1 MSQASNDK
9 SRRQFLAASTM
20 LGAAGAIW
28 SALPF
33 AGTAG
38 STYAATQGSP
48 MTADLILFN
57 GRLHTVDREKPQA
70 SAVAIKDGTF
80 IAVGSDAEAMAHK
93 GSSTQII
100 DLKQRTV
107 IPGLNDSH
115 LHLIRGGL
123 NYNLE
128 LRWEGVP
135 SLADALRMLKDQ
147 ADRTPT
153 PQWVRVVG
161 GWNEFQF
168 AEKRLPTLEEINQ
181 AAPDTPVFIL
191 HLYDRALLNRAALR
205 AVGYTKDT
213 PNPPGGEIQ
222 RDKFG
227 NPTGMLIARPN
238 AAILYATLAK
248 GPKLPLE
255 YQVNSTRQFMR
266 ELNRLGL
273 TSAIDA
279 GGGYQNYPDDYQV
292 IQELADNGQ
301 LTVRIAY
308 NLFTQKPKEELADFK
323 NWTQKVKP
331 GDGNDFLRHN
341 GAGEMLVFSAADFE
355 DFLEPRPDL
364 PQTMEQELE
373 PVVRHLVEQRWPFR
387 LHATYDESI
396 SRMLDVFEKVN
407 RDIPFNGLPWF
418 FDHCETITPKNI
430 ERVRALG
437 GGIAIQDR
445 MAFQGEYFVERYGAK
460 AAEAT
465 PPIKRMLAEGVPV
478 GAGTDA
484 TRVSSYNPWTSLYW
498 MVSGKTVGGL
508 ELYPDGGLS
517 RDVALQ
523 LFTHGSAWF
532 SSEQGKKG
540 QIKVGQLAD
549 LAALSA
555 DFFSVEEE
563 AIKWIESVLTVVDGK
578 VVYGAGDFEKLGP
591 AQIPVVPEWSPVV
604 KVPGHWRAGAP
615 LAAAVH
621 QCVGPCGV
629 HAHSHEK
636 ARHSSVPVSD
646 FQGFWGALGCSCF
659 AF

>member
-1 MSQASNDK
+1 MSNV
-9 SRRQFLAASTM
+9 
-20 LGAAGAIW
+20 I
-28 SALPF
+28 
-33 AGTAG
+33 
-38 STYAATQGSP
+38 
-48 MTADLILFN
+48 ADLILHN
-57 GRLHTVDREKPQA
+57 GRLHTVDRAQPKA
-70 SAVAIKDGTF
+70 TAVAIKDGRF
-80 IAVGSDAEAMAHK
+80 IAVGNDGEAMALR
-93 GSSTQII
+93 GSATQVI
-100 DLKQRTV
+100 DLKGRTV

-135 SLADALRMLKDQ
+135 SLVDALRLLKEQ
-147 ADRTPT
+147 AERTPA

-168 AEKRLPTLEEINQ
+168 AEKRMPTLEELNK
-181 AAPDTPVFIL
+181 AAPDTPVFVL

-205 AVGYTKDT
+205 VVGYNRDT
-213 PNPPGGEIQ
+213 PNPPGGEIV
-222 RDKFG
+222 RDAKG
-227 NPTGMLIARPN
+227 EPTGMLIARPN
-238 AAILYATLAK
+238 AMILYSTLAK

-266 ELNRLGL
+266 ELNRLGV

-279 GGGYQNYPDDYQV
+279 GGGFQNYPDDYEV
-292 IQELADNGQ
+292 INELAAKQQ

-323 NWTQKVKP
+323 NWTSKVTYGQ
-331 GDGNDFLRHN
+331 GDDFLRHN

-418 FDHCETITPKNI
+418 FDHCETITPKKI

-498 MVSGKTVGGL
+498 MVSGRTVGGL
-508 ELYPDGGLS
+508 ELYPEGLP
-517 RDVALQ
+517 RETALE
-523 LFTHGSAWF
+523 LYTHGSAWF

-549 LAALSA
+549 LVALSA
-555 DFFSVEEE
+555 DYFSVDAE

-578 VVYGAGDFEKLGP
+578 VVHAAGDFDKLAP
-591 AQIPVVPEWSPVV
+591 ATLPVTPDWSPVV
-604 KVPGHWRAGAP
+604 KVPGHWRPNSP
-615 LAAAVH
+615 LQAQVH
-621 QCVGPCGV
+621 QCSGPCGV
-629 HAHSHEK
+629 HAHGHER
-636 ARHSSVPVSD
+636 ARMSSVPVSD
-646 FQGFWGALGCSCF
+646 FQGFWGAFGCSCF

>member
-1 MSQASNDK
+1 MSNV
-9 SRRQFLAASTM
+9 
-20 LGAAGAIW
+20 I
-28 SALPF
+28 
-33 AGTAG
+33 
-38 STYAATQGSP
+38 
-48 MTADLILFN
+48 ADLILHN
-57 GRLHTVDREKPQA
+57 GRLHTVDRAQPKA
-70 SAVAIKDGTF
+70 TAVAIKDGRF
-80 IAVGSDAEAMAHK
+80 IAVGNDGEAMALR
-93 GSSTQII
+93 GDATQVI
-100 DLKQRTV
+100 DLKGRTV

-135 SLADALRMLKDQ
+135 SLVDALRLLKDQ
-147 ADRTPT
+147 AERTPA

-168 AEKRLPTLEEINQ
+168 AEKRMPTLEELNK
-181 AAPDTPVFIL
+181 AAPDTPVFVL

-205 AVGYTKDT
+205 VVGYSRDT
-213 PNPPGGEIQ
+213 PNPPGGEIV
-222 RDKFG
+222 RDAKG
-227 NPTGMLIARPN
+227 EPTGMLIARPN
-238 AAILYATLAK
+238 AMILYSTLAK

-266 ELNRLGL
+266 ELNRLGV

-279 GGGYQNYPDDYQV
+279 GGGFQNYPDDYEV
-292 IQELADNGQ
+292 INELAVKQQ

-323 NWTQKVKP
+323 NWTSKVTYGQ
-331 GDGNDFLRHN
+331 GDDFLRHN

-498 MVSGKTVGGL
+498 MVSGRTVGGL
-508 ELYPDGGLS
+508 ELYPEGLP
-517 RDVALQ
+517 RETALE
-523 LFTHGSAWF
+523 LYTHGSAWF

-549 LAALSA
+549 LVALSA
-555 DFFSVEEE
+555 DYFSVEAE

-578 VVYGAGDFEKLGP
+578 VVHAAGDFDKLAP
-591 AQIPVVPEWSPVV
+591 PTLPVTPDWSPVV
-604 KVPGHWRAGAP
+604 KVPGHWRPNSP
-615 LAAAVH
+615 LQAQVH
-621 QCVGPCGV
+621 QCSGPCGV
-629 HAHSHEK
+629 HAHGHER
-636 ARHSSVPVSD
+636 ARMSSVPVSD
-646 FQGFWGALGCSCF
+646 FQGFWGAFGCSCF

>member
-1 MSQASNDK
+1 MNHN
-9 SRRQFLAASTM
+9 
-20 LGAAGAIW
+20 AI
-28 SALPF
+28 
-33 AGTAG
+33 
-38 STYAATQGSP
+38 
-48 MTADLILFN
+48 ADLILFN
-57 GRLHTVDREKPQA
+57 GRLHTVDRANPRA
-70 SAVAIKDGTF
+70 TAVAIKDGRF
-80 IAVGSDAEAMAHK
+80 IAVGDDAQAMALR
-93 GSSTQII
+93 GSSTQVI
-100 DLKQRTV
+100 DLKGRTV

-135 SLADALRMLKDQ
+135 SLADALRLLKEQ
-147 ADRTPT
+147 AQRTPA

-168 AEKRLPTLEEINQ
+168 AEKRMPTLEELNQ
-181 AAPDTPVFIL
+181 AAPDTPVFVL

-205 AVGYTKDT
+205 VVGYDRHT
-213 PNPPGGEIQ
+213 PNPPGGEIV
-222 RDKFG
+222 RDGNG

-238 AAILYATLAK
+238 AMILYATLAK

-266 ELNRLGL
+266 ELNRLGV

-279 GGGYQNYPDDYQV
+279 GGGFQNYPDDYQV
-292 IQELADNGQ
+292 IEQLAAQQQ

-308 NLFTQKPKEELADFK
+308 NLFTQKPKQELADFK
-323 NWTQKVKP
+323 NWTSSVRYGQ
-331 GDGNDFLRHN
+331 GDDFLRHN

-364 PQTMEQELE
+364 PQDMEQELE

-396 SRMLDVFEKVN
+396 SRMLDVFEKVD

-418 FDHCETITPKNI
+418 FDHAETISPRNI

-445 MAFQGEYFVERYGAK
+445 MAFQGEYFVDRYGAK
-460 AAEAT
+460 AAEMT
-465 PPIKRMLAEGVPV
+465 PPIQRMLAEGIPV

-508 ELYPDGGLS
+508 ALYPQGLDRDTALELY
-517 RDVALQ
+517 
-523 LFTHGSAWF
+523 THGSAWF

-540 QIKVGQLAD
+540 QLKVGQLAD
-549 LAALSA
+549 LVALSA
-555 DFFSVEEE
+555 DYFSVEEE
-563 AIKWIESVLTVVDGK
+563 AIKWIESLLTVVDGK
-578 VVYGAGDFEKLGP
+578 VVHAAGDFHSLAP
-591 AQIPVVPEWSPVV
+591 PSLPVTPDWSPVA
-604 KVPGHWRAGAP
+604 KVPGHWKPAAP
-615 LAAAVH
+615 LSAQLH
-621 QCVGPCGV
+621 QCSGPCAV
-629 HAHSHEK
+629 HAHGHER
-636 ARHSSVPVSD
+636 ARLAKVPVSD
-646 FQGFWGALGCSCF
+646 FQGFWGAFGCSCF

>member
-1 MSQASNDK
+1 MSQDPTDQ
-9 SRRQFLAASTM
+9 SRRQFLATSTV
-20 LGAAGAIW
+20 LGAAGALW

-33 AGTAG
+33 TSSAH
-38 STYAATQGSP
+38 AAISGDP

-70 SAVAIKDGTF
+70 SAVAIKDGKF
-80 IAVGSDAEAMAHK
+80 IAVGNDAEAMAHK

>member
-1 MSQASNDK
+1 MTDEADRTDPT
-9 SRRQFLAASTM
+9 RRHL
-20 LGAAGAIW
+20 L
-28 SALPF
+28 
-33 AGTAG
+33 AG
-38 STYAATQGSP
+38 SLLTAAAALLPRLSFGANFPDQGP
-48 MTADLILFN
+48 AMNADLILFN
-57 GRLHTVDREKPQA
+57 GRFHTVDRENPEA
-70 SAVAIKDGTF
+70 TAVAIKDGRF
-80 IAVGSDAEAMAHK
+80 VAVGSDAQVMAAR
-93 GSSTQII
+93 STGTQVI
-100 DLKQRTV
+100 DLKGRCA

-147 ADRTPT
+147 AARTPT

-161 GWNEFQF
+161 GWNEYQF
-168 AEKRLPTLEEINQ
+168 AEKRLPTLDELNQ
-181 AAPDTPVFIL
+181 AAPDTPVFVL

-205 AVGYTKDT
+205 VAGYTKDT
-213 PNPPGGEIQ
+213 PNPPGGEIV
-222 RDKFG
+222 RDSKG
-227 NPTGMLIARPN
+227 EPTGMLVARPN
-238 AAILYATLAK
+238 AMILYSTLAK

-255 YQVNSTRQFMR
+255 YQINSTRQFMR

-279 GGGYQNYPDDYQV
+279 GGGFQNYPDDYEV
-292 IQELADNGQ
+292 IEHLAKEDQ

-323 NWTQKVKP
+323 NWTGSVKLHQ
-331 GDGNDFLRHN
+331 GDDMLRHN

-364 PQTMEQELE
+364 PPGMEQDLE
-373 PVVRHLVEQRWPFR
+373 PVVRHLVENRWPFR

-407 RDIPFNGLPWF
+407 RDIPFNGIPWF
-418 FDHCETITPKNI
+418 FDHAETISPRNI

-445 MAFQGEYFVERYGAK
+445 MAFQGEYFVDRYGAK

-498 MVSGKTVGGL
+498 MVSGRTVGGL
-508 ELYPDGGLS
+508 ALHQEGLP
-517 RDVALQ
+517 RLTALE

-549 LAALSA
+549 VAVLSA
-555 DFFSVEEE
+555 DFFSVDEE
-563 AIKWIESVLTVVDGK
+563 AIKWIESVLTVVGGK
-578 VVYGAGDFEKLGP
+578 VVYGADDFRNLGP
-591 AQIPVVPEWSPVV
+591 LDVPVLPDWSPVV
-604 KVPGHWRAGAP
+604 KVPGHWRPGSP
-615 LAAAVH
+615 LQAQVH
-621 QCVGPCGV
+621 QCSGPCAV
-629 HAHSHEK
+629 HAHGHER
-636 ARHSSVPVSD
+636 ARMSNVPVSD
-646 FQGFWGALGCSCF
+646 FQGFWGAFGCSCF

>member
-1 MSQASNDK
+1 MN
-9 SRRQFLAASTM
+9 
-20 LGAAGAIW
+20 
-28 SALPF
+28 
-33 AGTAG
+33 
-38 STYAATQGSP
+38 
-48 MTADLILFN
+48 ADLILFN
-57 GRLHTVDREKPQA
+57 GQFHTVDRSKPLA
-70 SAVAIKDGTF
+70 SAVAIKDGRF
-80 IAVGSDAEAMAHK
+80 VVVGNDTQAMALR
-93 GSSTQII
+93 GSATQVI
-100 DLKQRTV
+100 DMHGRCV

-135 SLADALRMLKDQ
+135 SLADALRMLKEQ

-168 AEKRLPTLEEINQ
+168 AEKRMPTLEELNQ
-181 AAPDTPVFIL
+181 AAPDTPVFVL

-205 AVGYTKDT
+205 VAGYTRDT
-213 PNPPGGEIQ
+213 PNPPGGEIV
-222 RDKFG
+222 RDANG
-227 NPTGMLIARPN
+227 NPTGMLVAKPN
-238 AAILYATLAK
+238 AMILYSTLAK

-279 GGGYQNYPDDYQV
+279 GGGFQNYPDDYQV
-292 IQELADNGQ
+292 IEQLAKEDQ

-308 NLFTQKPKEELADFK
+308 NLFTQKPKEELTDFQ
-323 NWTQKVKP
+323 NWTGSVKLHQ
-331 GDGNDFLRHN
+331 GDDYLRHN

-387 LHATYDESI
+387 LHATYNESI

-418 FDHCETITPKNI
+418 FDHAETITPQNI

-445 MAFQGEYFVERYGAK
+445 MAFQGEYFVDRYGAK

-498 MVSGKTVGGL
+498 MVSGRTVGGL
-508 ELYPDGGLS
+508 ALYEEGLP
-517 RDVALQ
+517 RTTALE

-555 DFFSVEEE
+555 DFFHVEEE
-563 AIKWIESVLTVVDGK
+563 AIKWIESVLTVVGGK
-578 VVYGAGDFEKLGP
+578 IVYAAGDFEDLGP
-591 AQIPVVPEWSPVV
+591 RSIPVLPDWSPVV
-604 KVPGHWRAGAP
+604 KVPGHWRPNSP
-615 LAAAVH
+615 LQAQVH
-621 QCVGPCGV
+621 QCVGACAV
-629 HAHSHEK
+629 HSHSHEK
-636 ARHSSVPVSD
+636 ARMSNAPVSD
-646 FQGFWGALGCSCF
+646 FAGFWGAFGCSCF

>member
-1 MSQASNDK
+1 MNPD
-9 SRRQFLAASTM
+9 
-20 LGAAGAIW
+20 AI
-28 SALPF
+28 
-33 AGTAG
+33 
-38 STYAATQGSP
+38 
-48 MTADLILFN
+48 ADLILFN
-57 GRLHTVDREKPQA
+57 GRLHTVDRAKPRA
-70 SAVAIKDGTF
+70 SAVAIKDGRF
-80 IAVGSDAEAMAHK
+80 IAVGNDAQAMALR
-93 GSSTQII
+93 GAGTQVI
-100 DLKQRTV
+100 DLMGRTV

-135 SLADALRMLKDQ
+135 SLADALRLLKEQ
-147 ADRTPT
+147 ALRTPA

-168 AEKRLPTLEEINQ
+168 AEKRMPTLEELNQ
-181 AAPDTPVFIL
+181 AAPDTPVFVL

-205 AVGYTKDT
+205 VVGYDRNT
-213 PNPPGGEIQ
+213 PNPPGGEIV
-222 RDKFG
+222 RDGNG

-238 AAILYATLAK
+238 AMILYSTLAK

-266 ELNRLGL
+266 ELNRLGV

-279 GGGYQNYPDDYQV
+279 GGGFQNYPDDYQV
-292 IQELADNGQ
+292 INELAAKQQ

-323 NWTQKVKP
+323 YWTSSVTYGQ
-331 GDGNDFLRHN
+331 GDDFLRHN

-396 SRMLDVFEKVN
+396 SRMLDVFEKVD

-418 FDHCETITPKNI
+418 FDHAETISPKNI

-460 AAEAT
+460 AAEMT
-465 PPIKRMLAEGVPV
+465 PPIQRMLAEGIPV

-508 ELYPDGGLS
+508 ELYPQGLS
-517 RDVALQ
+517 RDTALE
-523 LFTHGSAWF
+523 LYTHGSAWF

-549 LAALSA
+549 LVALSA
-555 DFFSVEEE
+555 DYFSVEEE
-563 AIKWIESVLTVVDGK
+563 AIKWIESLLTVVDGK
-578 VVYGAGDFEKLGP
+578 VVHAAGDFDKLAP
-591 AQIPVVPEWSPVV
+591 PSLPVTPDWSPVA
-604 KVPGHWRAGAP
+604 KVPGHWKPGAP
-615 LAAAVH
+615 LQNQVH
-621 QCVGPCGV
+621 QCSGPCAV
-629 HAHSHEK
+629 HAHGHQK
-636 ARHSSVPVSD
+636 ARLSSVPVSD
-646 FQGFWGALGCSCF
+646 FQGFWGAFGCSCF

>member
-1 MSQASNDK
+1 M
-9 SRRQFLAASTM
+9 
-20 LGAAGAIW
+20 I
-28 SALPF
+28 
-33 AGTAG
+33 
-38 STYAATQGSP
+38 
-48 MTADLILFN
+48 ADLILHN
-57 GRLHTVDREKPQA
+57 GRLHTVDRAQPKA
-70 SAVAIKDGTF
+70 TAVAIKDGRF
-80 IAVGSDAEAMAHK
+80 IAVGNDGEAMALR
-93 GSSTQII
+93 GSATKVI
-100 DLKQRTV
+100 DLKGRTV

-135 SLADALRMLKDQ
+135 SLVDALRLLKEQ
-147 ADRTPT
+147 AERTPA

-168 AEKRLPTLEEINQ
+168 AEKRMPTLEELNK
-181 AAPDTPVFIL
+181 AAPDTPVFVL

-205 AVGYTKDT
+205 VVGYNRDT
-213 PNPPGGEIQ
+213 PNPPGGEIV
-222 RDKFG
+222 RDAKG
-227 NPTGMLIARPN
+227 EPTGMLVARPN
-238 AAILYATLAK
+238 AMILYSTLAK

-266 ELNRLGL
+266 ELNRLGV

-279 GGGYQNYPDDYQV
+279 GGGFQNYPDDYAV
-292 IQELADNGQ
+292 INELAAKQQ

-323 NWTQKVKP
+323 NWTSKVTYGQ
-331 GDGNDFLRHN
+331 GDDFLRHN

-364 PQTMEQELE
+364 PQTMEEELE

-498 MVSGKTVGGL
+498 MVSGRTVGGL
-508 ELYPDGGLS
+508 ELYPEGLP
-517 RDVALQ
+517 RETALE
-523 LFTHGSAWF
+523 LYTHGSAWF

-549 LAALSA
+549 LVALSA
-555 DFFSVEEE
+555 DYFSVEAE

-578 VVYGAGDFEKLGP
+578 VVHGAGDFDKLAP
-591 AQIPVVPEWSPVV
+591 PTLPVTPDWSPVV
-604 KVPGHWRAGAP
+604 KVPGHWRPNSP
-615 LAAAVH
+615 LQAQVH
-621 QCVGPCGV
+621 QCSGPCGV
-629 HAHSHEK
+629 HAHGHER
-636 ARHSSVPVSD
+636 ARMSSVPVSD
-646 FQGFWGALGCSCF
+646 FQGFWGAFGCSCF

>member
-1 MSQASNDK
+1 M
-9 SRRQFLAASTM
+9 
-20 LGAAGAIW
+20 
-28 SALPF
+28 
-33 AGTAG
+33 
-38 STYAATQGSP
+38 
-48 MTADLILFN
+48 
-57 GRLHTVDREKPQA
+57 
-70 SAVAIKDGTF
+70 
-80 IAVGSDAEAMAHK
+80 
-93 GSSTQII
+93 
-100 DLKQRTV
+100 

-168 AEKRLPTLEEINQ
+168 AEKRLPTLEELNQ
-181 AAPDTPVFIL
+181 AAPDTPVFVL

-205 AVGYTKDT
+205 VVGYTRDT
-213 PNPPGGEIQ
+213 PNPPGGEIL
-222 RDKFG
+222 RDANG
-227 NPTGMLIARPN
+227 EPTGMLIARPN
-238 AAILYATLAK
+238 AMILYSTLAK

-279 GGGYQNYPDDYQV
+279 GGGFQNYPDDYQV
-292 IQELADNGQ
+292 IEQLAKDQQ

-308 NLFTQKPKEELADFK
+308 NLFTQKPKEELTDFK
-323 NWTQKVKP
+323 NWTSTSRYARATISCGTTAP
-331 GDGNDFLRHN
+331 GKCWCSRRRISKTSSNR
-341 GAGEMLVFSAADFE
+341 A
-355 DFLEPRPDL
+355 RTCQ
-364 PQTMEQELE
+364 QTMEHELE

-387 LHATYDESI
+387 LHATYNESI

-418 FDHCETITPKNI
+418 FDHAETITPQNI
-430 ERVRALG
+430 ERVKALG

-445 MAFQGEYFVERYGAK
+445 MAFQGEYFVDRYGAK

-498 MVSGKTVGGL
+498 MVSGRTVGGL
-508 ELYPDGGLS
+508 ELYPQGLT
-517 RDVALQ
+517 RQTALE

-549 LAALSA
+549 LIALSA
-555 DFFSVEEE
+555 DFFSIEEE
-563 AIKWIESVLTVVDGK
+563 AIKWIESVLTVVGGK
-578 VVYGAGDFEKLGP
+578 VVYAAVEFEKLGP
-591 AQIPVVPEWSPVV
+591 PPVPVVPDWSPVV
-604 KVPGHWRAGAP
+604 KVPGHWRPSGADAGAGSP
-615 LAAAVH
+615 MRRAV
-621 QCVGPCGV
+621 
-629 HAHSHEK
+629 
-636 ARHSSVPVSD
+636 R
-646 FQGFWGALGCSCF
+646 GAF
-659 AF
+659 PQP